1 MDCMN
6 KKNLP
11 QVVGMTYVPWQHW
24 GEVYEPCRALKYG
37 TLFPILNKPFV
48 GCRCEKPLTGRKP
61 VKMQS
66 AGKQRHCGLCETVC
80 RV

>member
-6 KKNLP
+6 KKNPP

-24 GEVYEPCRALKYG
+24 GEVYELKYG

-48 GCRCEKPLTGRKP
+48 GCRRDR
-61 VKMQS
+61 S
-66 AGKQRHCGLCETVC
+66 R
-80 RV
+80 